1 MVYELAYDCLRA
13 EYGNRHNEFHKMT
26 VCAPNLK
33 AARARSVEILDKL
46 KKERDWLGYGIY
58 TVLRAP
64 WRDPWDVA
72 FHAL

>member
-13 EYGNRHNEFHKMT
+13 ERGNRYNEFHKT
-26 VCAPNLK
+26 TICAPNLK
-33 AARARSVEILDKL
+33 TARARSIEILDKL
-46 KKERDWLGYGIY
+46 KKEKGWLGYGIY

-72 FHAL
+72 FHML